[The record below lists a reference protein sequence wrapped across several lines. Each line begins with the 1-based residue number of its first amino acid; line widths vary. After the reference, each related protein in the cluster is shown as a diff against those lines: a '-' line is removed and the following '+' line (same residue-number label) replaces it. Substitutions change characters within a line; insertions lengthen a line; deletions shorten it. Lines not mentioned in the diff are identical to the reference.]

1 MKEGKDNYSLC
12 ESLIV
17 LLLNGEEYQIII
29 DCFKTLSE
37 NLQAAPRLRMYLSKA
52 YLEVGNA
59 EKAERLALMGT
70 ASSSESGMTGGFR
83 ARVDGNKPVVF
94 MVVVNYAKKNLE
106 NKDNQFALGRIVVD
120 KTGYADVKTYDEMV
134 AAAKD
139 GDNFLFLAKLFAV
152 AEEVSR
158 NVGAIH
164 RLPVLCVSSQK

>member
-1 MKEGKDNYSLC
+1 
-12 ESLIV
+12 
-17 LLLNGEEYQIII
+17 
-29 DCFKTLSE
+29 
-37 NLQAAPRLRMYLSKA
+37 
-52 YLEVGNA
+52 
-59 EKAERLALMGT
+59 MGT

-94 MVVVNYAKKNLE
+94 MAVVNYAKKNLE

-139 GDNFLFLAKLFAV
+139 GDNLLFLAKLFAV

-158 NVGAIH
+158 NVGAD
-164 RLPVLCVSSQK
+164 SQVTGIMRFVAKITEFVAKIYRMIYEFFLGFRK